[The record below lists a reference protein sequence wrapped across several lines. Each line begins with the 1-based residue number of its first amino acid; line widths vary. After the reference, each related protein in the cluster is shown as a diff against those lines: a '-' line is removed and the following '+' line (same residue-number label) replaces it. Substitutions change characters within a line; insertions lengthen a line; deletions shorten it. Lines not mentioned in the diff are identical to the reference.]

1 MNFNN
6 EIFQNISDYILSC
19 ENSEMKFFDL
29 PIICRDGTLHWSQ
42 FLLAASS
49 NFIKN
54 LLQDEEE
61 PCLIIPEFDKYR
73 VLTTLE
79 NLMQNENEFEDEF
92 EDVVKLFKFEKKRSN
107 KNEVESSSEKTFKC
121 NVIGKE

>member
-29 PIICRDGTLHWSQ
+29 PIICRDGTLYWSQ

-79 NLMQNENEFEDEF
+79 NLMQNENDFEDEF
-92 EDVVKLFKFEKKRSN
+92 EDVVKLFKFEKEGSN
-107 KNEVESSSEKTFKC
+107 KNEVESSSQKTFKC